1 MDIRRKTNTSEV
13 VWRVPDSGDIV
24 RPMKR
29 ILVIEDD
36 ALTRNNIATI
46 LRMEGY
52 LPTTAANGEAGIKA
66 ARQQRPDLILCDV
79 SMPELDGHGVIAAL
93 REDTDTAHTPFIFL
107 TARSEQSDVRK
118 GMNLGADDYLTK
130 PVTVQNLV
138 AAVEARLRREKQR
151 PPGEFAPD
159 FSSPAPLE
167 ALGITPRE
175 AEILL
180 WVAQGKSNPEIAI
193 ITGAAENTVKKHLQ
207 HIFEKLGVDTRN
219 AATVLA
225 FEKLVTPHR

>member
-36 ALTRNNIATI
+36 ASTRNNIATI

-118 GMNLGADDYLTK
+118 GMNLGADD
-130 PVTVQNLV
+130 
-138 AAVEARLRREKQR
+138 
-151 PPGEFAPD
+151 
-159 FSSPAPLE
+159 SS
-167 ALGITPRE
+167 R
-175 AEILL
+175 
-180 WVAQGKSNPEIAI
+180 NP
-193 ITGAAENTVKKHLQ
+193 
-207 HIFEKLGVDTRN
+207 
-219 AATVLA
+219 
-225 FEKLVTPHR
+225 

>member
-1 MDIRRKTNTSEV
+1 
-13 VWRVPDSGDIV
+13 
-24 RPMKR
+24 MKR

-52 LPTTAANGEAGIKA
+52 LPTTAANGQAGIQA

-93 REDTDTAHTPFIFL
+93 RKDEGTAHIPFIFL
-107 TARSEQSDVRK
+107 TARSEQSDVRT

-130 PVTVQNLV
+130 PATVQNLIS
-138 AAVEARLRREKQR
+138 AVEARLRREKQR
-151 PPGEFAPD
+151 TPLGFAPD
-159 FSSPAPLE
+159 FSSPTPLE
-167 ALGITPRE
+167 NLGLTPRE

-180 WVAQGKSNPEIAI
+180 WVAQGKSNPEISI

-225 FEKLVTPHR
+225 FEELVTPHR